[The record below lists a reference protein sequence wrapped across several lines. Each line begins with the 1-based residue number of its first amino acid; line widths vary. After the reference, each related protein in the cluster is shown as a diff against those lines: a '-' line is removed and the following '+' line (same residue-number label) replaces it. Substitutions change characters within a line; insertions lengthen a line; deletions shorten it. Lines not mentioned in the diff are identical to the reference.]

1 MRQFLYLSVLS
12 VLHSLFGFADVSVQ
26 AAARSEII
34 TSRRQFSIPFRFD
47 QQELKRLNA
56 QKVHLFLSR
65 DQGRS
70 WKQVATAEL
79 SESQFLFQPDSDGD
93 YWFSVAVSDAE
104 QVMHPEPS
112 LNPPGLKIVV
122 DRTPARM
129 ELNVSLKP
137 GRQLELS
144 WKVSDAH
151 PVVNS
156 LELSFR
162 NSSEDPWNRVYVK
175 KKLAGR
181 TSWKIRRGQSPEI
194 RGRFVDA
201 AGNVTEKIVKLAATV
216 PEQTDHANQLAN
228 SNFNVRHVHNR
239 SPVKDNSNP
248 SSIQLSSARQEHA
261 VQPILTLPGQVDAN
275 SIPSGNSQVSPIVT
289 GNSAA
294 GSIER
299 SPVENISSDMSATQ
313 VSQPTYHNLETT
325 RYMNSHQ
332 FEIDYQVAGVGP
344 SGVSVVELF
353 VTQDNGQ
360 QWWRYGVDA
369 DLKSPMTVQVPED
382 GRYGFHFRIHS
393 GVGNA
398 EPPPQPGQKPQID
411 LIVDSS
417 KPHIQ
422 LLNSFQGRGERI
434 DTVTVQWQ
442 YADNYPAENP
452 ISIFYSG
459 SRLGPW
465 QQAEGALKNVGTHSF
480 RIPRNAPTKLY
491 LKIVARDAA
500 GNLAEEVSRKP
511 LLIDRA
517 RPTARVITIEP
528 VP

>member
-1 MRQFLYLSVLS
+1 MRQFLYLSVLAA
-12 VLHSLFGFADVSVQ
+12 LHSIFGFADVSVQ
-26 AAARSEII
+26 AAAHSEII

-65 DQGRS
+65 DQGQS
-70 WKQVATAEL
+70 WRQIATAEL
-79 SESQFLFQPDSDGD
+79 SESQFIFQPDSDGE

-122 DRTPARM
+122 DRTPAKM
-129 ELNVSLKP
+129 DLKVSLKP

-156 LELSFR
+156 LDLSFR

-181 TSWKIRRGQSPEI
+181 TSWKIRTGQYPEI

-201 AGNVTEKIVKLAATV
+201 AGNVTEKIVKLTAAK
-216 PEQTDHANQLAN
+216 PEQNDKANQLA
-228 SNFNVRHVHNR
+228 R
-239 SPVKDNSNP
+239 SDFSANGTRNQIPVMDETP
-248 SSIQLSSARQEHA
+248 SSIRLSSARQEHA
-261 VQPILTLPGQVDAN
+261 TQPILTLPGQVDAN
-275 SIPSGNSQVSPIVT
+275 SIPSGNSQVSPTAT

-299 SPVENISSDMSATQ
+299 PPVENISSDRSAAQ

-442 YADNYPAENP
+442 YADNYPAEKP
-452 ISIFYSG
+452 ISIFYSV

-465 QQAEGALKNVGTHSF
+465 EQAEGALKNVGTHSF
-480 RIPRNAPTKLY
+480 RIPRNAPSKLY

-500 GNLAEEVSRKP
+500 GNLAEEISEKP